1 MKNEKSKVSKSFWM
15 IMTIML
21 SAFILVSGV
30 IVICVNAFT
39 ASHTVT
45 TNPPETSVTQSNPN
59 SESSTSDSMD
69 RFEATKDRV
78 NEINDNYG
86 QNVKSSYSGSESAV
100 SYTHLDVYKR
110 QLLVDEK
117 LSKAAVLF
125 KAPLEGY
132 NPDEVR
138 SWLAVDNS
146 DAQLARAMASV
157 NNQTGWLG
165 HDIDDPDNDEETNN
179 RIIAEHNAWWTL
191 EKELVAEIICRLEHE
206 NKTAGTQHVTSG
218 IGYYYV
224 VKPFMERNGYRDGAG
239 WWVK

>member
-86 QNVKSSYSGSESAV
+86 QNVKSSYSGSESAFEQMM
-100 SYTHLDVYKR
+100 R
-110 QLLVDEK
+110 QRMIMSTVK
-117 LSKAAVLF
+117 NVLF
-125 KAPLEGY
+125 IALIAIVILPVLVKGFNLKLFKKNLIG
-132 NPDEVR
+132 
-138 SWLAVDNS
+138 AVAGDADSAAEEPASTSDNS
-146 DAQLARAMASV
+146 TEPSS
-157 NNQTGWLG
+157 
-165 HDIDDPDNDEETNN
+165 DPDNGENDKADEAESAVQSDDEENTD
-179 RIIAEHNAWWTL
+179 IPAEEAG
-191 EKELVAEIICRLEHE
+191 EPEIPKAADDEE
-206 NKTAGTQHVTSG
+206 VTESCQL
-218 IGYYYV
+218 
-224 VKPFMERNGYRDGAG
+224 P
-239 WWVK
+239 